1 MQSAESKS
9 AAMSENTDYTKQERV
24 ERRESKTTP
33 ALQKAVDEYAEEKIK
48 DIQSRAYEAVMK
60 ERNDIATRATY
71 LCLLAC
77 YQAGLSRR
85 TLVKIQNYMT
95 GPVAD
100 KYNEYRNDQLADLW
114 AQVTLQGIGIDAKK
128 TEEPL

>member
-1 MQSAESKS
+1 MK
-9 AAMSENTDYTKQERV
+9 AMIRMNARERQQANKEIRNMVAQEI
-24 ERRESKTTP
+24 E
-33 ALQKAVDEYAEEKIK
+33 
-48 DIQSRAYEAVMK
+48 K
-60 ERNDIATRATY
+60 ERADIATRATY

>member
-1 MQSAESKS
+1 MKDVKA
-9 AAMSENTDYTKQERV
+9 RLHP
-24 ERRESKTTP
+24 TP

-48 DIQSRAYEAVMK
+48 GIQCRAQEAVMK
-60 ERNDIATRATY
+60 ERDDIATRATY

-77 YQAGLSRR
+77 YQVCLSPR
-85 TLVKIQNYMT
+85 TLKRIQNAMT

-114 AQVTLQGIGIDAKK
+114 AQVTLQSIGIEAPQTK
-128 TEEPL
+128 EPL

>member
-1 MQSAESKS
+1 MKAKLHL
-9 AAMSENTDYTKQERV
+9 
-24 ERRESKTTP
+24 TP
-33 ALQKAVDEYAEEKIK
+33 ELKKAVDEYVEEKIK
-48 DIQSRAYEAVMK
+48 DIESRAYEAVMK
-60 ERNDIATRATY
+60 ERDDIATRATY

-100 KYNEYRNDQLADLW
+100 KYNEYRNDQLADL
-114 AQVTLQGIGIDAKK
+114 
-128 TEEPL
+128 

>member
-1 MQSAESKS
+1 MKDVKA
-9 AAMSENTDYTKQERV
+9 RV
-24 ERRESKTTP
+24 HHTP

-48 DIQSRAYEAVMK
+48 DIQSRAHEAVMK

-85 TLVKIQNYMT
+85 TLVKIQNYMA

-114 AQVTLQGIGIDAKK
+114 AQVTLQSIGIEAPK
-128 TEEPL
+128 TKEPL

>member
-1 MQSAESKS
+1 MKDVKA
-9 AAMSENTDYTKQERV
+9 RLHP
-24 ERRESKTTP
+24 TP

-114 AQVTLQGIGIDAKK
+114 AQVTLQEIGVEV
-128 TEEPL
+128 EETKEKL

>member
-1 MQSAESKS
+1 MKARIYPTKEMQTAIDRYADDKIAEIT
-9 AAMSENTDYTKQERV
+9 A
-24 ERRESKTTP
+24 
-33 ALQKAVDEYAEEKIK
+33 KAH
-48 DIQSRAYEAVMK
+48 EAVMK

-77 YQAGLSRR
+77 YQAGLSPR
-85 TLVKIQNYMT
+85 TLVRIQNYMT

-114 AQVTLQGIGIDAKK
+114 AQVTLQSIGVDV
-128 TEEPL
+128 EPTKEKL